1 MIKKEDWL
9 TIPNILSYIR
19 ILLIPLYIYIY
30 FNAEEISD
38 YYWAGAVLV
47 LSAVTDSLDG
57 IIARTTGQITEL
69 GKVIDPLADKLTQ
82 IAVIGAMVFKRPY
95 ILPLLIL
102 FVVKEVFMLINNV
115 LLLRKDIIMDGAQWF
130 GKVAT
135 AIFYVCMFVLV
146 IFPTLDK
153 QDSMPLIVL
162 TGAFQIVAL
171 FGYGNWFR
179 KMFQKS
185 TKKNYRME

>member
-1 MIKKEDWL
+1 MKAGIYLIKKEDWF
-9 TIPNILSYIR
+9 TVPNILSYIR
-19 ILLIPLYIYIY
+19 ILLIPLYIYLY
-30 FNAEEISD
+30 LNAEEITD

-47 LSAVTDSLDG
+47 ISGLTDSLDG

-82 IAVIGAMVFKRPY
+82 VAVIGAMVVKRPY
-95 ILPLLIL
+95 ILSLLIL
-102 FVVKEVFMLINNV
+102 FVVKELFMLINNII
-115 LLLRKDIIMDGAQWF
+115 LFRKDVIMDGAQWF

-135 AIFYVCMFVLV
+135 AIFYICMFILV

-153 QDSMPLIVL
+153 SSSMPLIAI

-171 FGYGNWFR
+171 LGYGNWFK
-179 KMFQKS
+179 KMFQKV
-185 TKKNYRME
+185 N